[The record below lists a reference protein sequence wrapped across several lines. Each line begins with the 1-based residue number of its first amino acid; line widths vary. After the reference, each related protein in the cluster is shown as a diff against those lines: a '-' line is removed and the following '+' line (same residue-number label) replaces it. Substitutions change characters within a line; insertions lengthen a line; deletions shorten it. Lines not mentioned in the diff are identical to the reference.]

1 MKKIKIEFCKRKGM
15 PGRLNTEEMSSNEQ
29 NNFVM
34 DLIISVKEWA
44 DMCGCSYEKASAAGM
59 KALEKKGLTII
70 SSDDAEGT
78 FPGELQIFWSGD
90 AICIRGES
98 TDPADSFCRAVKIDS
113 VPDEAA
119 VFVEMSHE
127 GLTFG
132 KCTGR
137 DAWQQAKRKAME
149 SSATANFP
157 SAELVRF
164 SDAKISIRE
173 NGNEAFSDKAELSLE
188 NADGTG
194 WYGTVC

>member
-1 MKKIKIEFCKRKGM
+1 M
-15 PGRLNTEEMSSNEQ
+15 
-29 NNFVM
+29 
-34 DLIISVKEWA
+34 
-44 DMCGCSYEKASAAGM
+44 
-59 KALEKKGLTII
+59 
-70 SSDDAEGT
+70 
-78 FPGELQIFWSGD
+78 
-90 AICIRGES
+90 
-98 TDPADSFCRAVKIDS
+98 KIDS

-127 GLTFG
+127 DLTFG

-137 DAWQQAKRKAME
+137 YSWQQAKRKAMA